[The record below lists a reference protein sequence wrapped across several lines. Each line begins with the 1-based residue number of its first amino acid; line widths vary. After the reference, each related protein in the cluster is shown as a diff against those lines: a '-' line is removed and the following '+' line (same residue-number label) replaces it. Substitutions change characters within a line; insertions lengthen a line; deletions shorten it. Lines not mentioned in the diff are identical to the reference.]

1 MHIRTSLLASAA
13 VGVLLAVS
21 VSAAAEAKT
30 VKHHK
35 AHADGGES
43 LTREQLEGL
52 GAEVEDLKARLE
64 AESDARARDE
74 VAMKAAQDEAADAHA
89 EAQAAHQ
96 QVEAQIQTI
105 PGEVKSA
112 VAANK
117 PKPGWAD
124 NTTISGRV
132 YANLSNISQSP
143 SPNKLNG
150 TGFDIK
156 RAYLGVDHK
165 FNDTYSASLLID
177 FAPGASA
184 FTTPGTLVGA
194 EVVKNAYIQA
204 KYDPAFIVQLGAANM
219 PWIPF
224 VEDLYGQ
231 RYVEKTLTD
240 NNKVGNSADWGA
252 FVHGDFMGG
261 LFGYAFAAV
270 DGAGYKTPDRSK
282 GLDFEGRVNVKYQ
295 GFVAAIG
302 GYTGKEGLDVQQLV
316 PATFHTATRLDAV
329 VAYANPLF
337 HVGLEYFNATN
348 WKQVAK
354 VAKDEQDGYSAF
366 GTVNFY
372 PKWSVFGRYDWGK
385 PSKNLASA
393 ENLTY
398 YNIGLQYEPVKVLD
412 LGLVYKHDE
421 VTHAPAGGYTDGTA
435 ALIPTS
441 AGHGAKY
448 DEVGLFTQVRF

>member
-1 MHIRTSLLASAA
+1 MQTRTSLLASAA

-30 VKHHK
+30 TKHH
-35 AHADGGES
+35 ARAAGAEN
-43 LTREQLEGL
+43 LTAEQLQGL
-52 GAEVEDLKARLE
+52 SAEVEDLKARLE
-64 AESDARARDE
+64 AESDARAHDE
-74 VAMKAAQDEAADAHA
+74 AAVKAAQDDAAAARA

-105 PGEVKSA
+105 PGDVKSA

-177 FAPGASA
+177 FAPGANA

-194 EVVKNAYIQA
+194 EVIKNAYIQA

-224 VEDLYGQ
+224 VEDIYGQ
-231 RYVEKTLTD
+231 RYVEKTLID
-240 NNKVGNSADWGA
+240 NNKSGNSADWGA

-261 LFGYAFAAV
+261 LFSYAFAAV

-302 GYTGKEGLDVQQLV
+302 GYTGKEGLDVQAAA
-316 PATFHTATRLDAV
+316 PTTFHTATRVDAL

-337 HVGLEYFNATN
+337 HVGLEYFDATN
-348 WKQVAK
+348 FKQVAK
-354 VAKDEQDGYSAF
+354 APKDEQDGYSAF

-372 PKWSVFGRYDWGK
+372 PKWSLFGRYDWGK
-385 PSKNLASA
+385 PSKNIASA
-393 ENLTY
+393 EDLTY
-398 YNIGLQYEPVKVLD
+398 YNIGVQYEPVKVLD

-421 VTHAPAGGYTDGTA
+421 VKHAPAGGYTDGTA
-435 ALIPTS
+435 ALVPTA
-441 AGHGAKY
+441 AGGGAKY
-448 DEVGLFTQVRF
+448 DEVGLFTQFRF